1 VDAQIAPPKIEKNMK
16 EYKKISLP
24 DSSYTK
30 VRIKGGT
37 KERLNIPSRIPNKLK
52 IDL

>member
-1 VDAQIAPPKIEKNMK
+1 MK
-16 EYKKISLP
+16 EYKNISLP

-30 VRIKGGT
+30 VSIKGGT